1 MMYVFEYLLYHL
13 KPYGLASNIVL
24 SNALSRTGN
33 DPAKGASPAG
43 ASINVLSAVQNV
55 VDVGS

>member
-24 SNALSRTGN
+24 SRTGN
-33 DPAKGASPAG
+33 DRAIPAKGASPAG